1 MRSASDMSS
10 NLQTLLAFA
19 VVLIA
24 ALWLARRALAKK
36 KSGGCGGDCCAVSP
50 EVKKLQARLKQSR

>member
-1 MRSASDMSS
+1 MSS

-50 EVKKLQARLKQSR
+50 EVKKLQAQLKQSR